1 MKRTVLMT
9 ILAMSLTLGSSSAYA
24 IGPCAVCR
32 YPSADFTPWQQILTF
47 LPGLFWM

>member
-9 ILAMSLTLGSSSAYA
+9 ILAMSLTLGSNSAYA
-24 IGPCAVCR
+24 NGSCFNCR
-32 YPSADFTPWQQILTF
+32 YSSADFSPWQQILTF

>member
-24 IGPCAVCR
+24 HGGCANCR
-32 YPSADFTPWQQILTF
+32 YPSADFSAWQQVLTF
-47 LPGLFWM
+47 LPALLWM